1 MHTPLR
7 LYAILLRLIRRNDPS
22 LIYSILLSVL
32 MFAAFVQIERGVGSI
47 WRSLMFVA
55 FDMLL
60 MGGLAAVLMAVTGR
74 RLTSLMT
81 AAAVV
86 LLVWF
91 GSNTKARFT
100 GTAAFADDTRNLISG
115 WALVCEFALPLVL
128 ASVAGGAILA
138 LMAWREG
145 PTVNRAWQ
153 RILALAVA
161 VPLFWSSVL
170 VARNLSTERDD
181 DLVSVGPGPKIAL
194 FFRSIYTPPDF
205 HDRTAHYAGDFCCFH
220 DQREPSVRF
229 NGTQKPNIVVVL
241 EESTFPP
248 SNLRGVS
255 PVSNFLMDN
264 AAPLGVHVI
273 GGGTWVEE
281 YAFLHGVP
289 PSLYGRDF
297 IQINRLG
304 PKLGLKGRLATIL
317 RAQGYDT
324 HTVYPTSGDMLEG
337 KSMHA
342 ALGIQHFHDCAAI
355 PGCGRSTNW
364 TQAPDSVFFDAVHRL
379 LEDSGDK
386 PVFVFAATL
395 RQHSP
400 HVQHWPLS
408 DHQPEIVAEY
418 LRRLDLSSREA
429 QAFVESLRTLD
440 RPTIVLVYGDHIP
453 SDVAAGFSAAEFSA
467 DRFQTFFNVY
477 DSNGAGIASSIM
489 ADFSHVDAVDVAG
502 LDAILLRAAGF
513 EGDYIDAKR
522 LAISQCGQYPC
533 QNPLPAALARTSK
546 ATTAPKE
553 M

>member
-1 MHTPLR
+1 MPTSLR
-7 LYAILLRLIRRNDPS
+7 LYAILQRFRRNDPS
-22 LIYSILLSVL
+22 LIYAVLLLVS
-32 MFAAFVQIERGVGSI
+32 MFVAFAQIERGVGSI
-47 WRSLMFVA
+47 WRSLLFAA
-55 FDMLL
+55 FDTLL

-81 AAAVV
+81 AAAAV

-91 GSNTKARFT
+91 GSTTKARFT
-100 GTAAFADDTRNLISG
+100 GTAAFADDALNLISA

-128 ASVAGGAILA
+128 ASVAGGALLA

-153 RILALAVA
+153 RILTLAIA
-161 VPLFWSSVL
+161 VPLFWSCVL

-205 HDRTAHYAGDFCCFH
+205 HDRPTHHAEDFCCFR

-248 SNLRGVS
+248 SNLRDV
-255 PVSNFLMDN
+255 PPASNFLMDN
-264 AAPLGVHVI
+264 AAPLRVHVI

-289 PSLYGRDF
+289 PPLYGQDF
-297 IQINRLG
+297 IRINHLG

-317 RAQGYDT
+317 RSQGYDT

-342 ALGIQHFHDCAAI
+342 ALGIQHFHDCVAI
-355 PGCGRSTNW
+355 PGCGSGTNW
-364 TQAPDSVFFDAVHRL
+364 TQTPDSVFFDEVHRL
-379 LEDSGDK
+379 LENSGDK

-400 HVQHWPLS
+400 HVQRWPLS

-418 LRRLDLSSREA
+418 LRRLDLSAREA
-429 QAFVESLRTLD
+429 QAFVESLRTLS
-440 RPTIVLVYGDHIP
+440 RPTIVMVYGDHIP
-453 SDVAAGFSAAEFSA
+453 SDFAAGFEAAEFST

-477 DSNGAGIASSIM
+477 DSHGAGKASSIM
-489 ADFSHVDAVDVAG
+489 ADFPGIDAVDLAG
-502 LDAILLRAAGF
+502 LDAILLREAGF
-513 EGDYIDAKR
+513 EGDYIDRKR

-533 QNPLPAALARTSK
+533 RNPLPAAFARTSK
-546 ATTAPKE
+546 ATIGPKE